1 MILSLNWHGGNAGE
15 SMTTQQWLLGA
26 DGAALAMA
34 VVAGVAESRRNR
46 RQRLDRHGWVP
57 WRGLQM
63 AAIFAM
69 LALTIL
75 ALKAG

>member
-1 MILSLNWHGGNAGE
+1 
-15 SMTTQQWLLGA
+15 MTTQQWLLSA

-46 RQRLDRHGWVP
+46 RHSLDRHGWVP

-63 AAIFAM
+63 AMIFAI

-75 ALKAG
+75 ALKIGR

>member
-1 MILSLNWHGGNAGE
+1 
-15 SMTTQQWLLGA
+15 MTTQQWLWGA
-26 DGAALAMA
+26 DGAALALA

-46 RQRLDRHGWVP
+46 RRSLDRPGWVP

-63 AAIFAM
+63 AAVFAM